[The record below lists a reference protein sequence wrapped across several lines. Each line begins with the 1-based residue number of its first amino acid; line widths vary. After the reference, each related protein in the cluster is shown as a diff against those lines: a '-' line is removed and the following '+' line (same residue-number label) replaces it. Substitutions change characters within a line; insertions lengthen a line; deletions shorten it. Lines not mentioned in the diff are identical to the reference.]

1 MFSDRKI
8 LWWRVEKNMAFLMSA
23 WNTYFIS
30 ENCGAN
36 IDFLFLKQ
44 WFYGILFWNMKEVA
58 LWVTNLTLM
67 VNGTMDWVSLC
78 EDIWSQQ
85 RKLWAPDESVLYW
98 WISRL
103 IGHEVVSKRDG
114 VNQRVDHQ
122 DVLCVSSGQQ
132 DGVISALPLLTHGT
146 LRTQGAPKVLMIYSN
161 TNIKMSWQRIWICT
175 CCYS

>member
-1 MFSDRKI
+1 
-8 LWWRVEKNMAFLMSA
+8 MSA

-122 DVLCVSSGQQ
+122 MYYVRAQGSRMVLYQPYLYLHMEHYVHRGLPRFWWFIATLILRCHGKGSEFVHA
-132 DGVISALPLLTHGT
+132 VIARNYETCWENK
-146 LRTQGAPKVLMIYSN
+146 QGI
-161 TNIKMSWQRIWICT
+161 Q
-175 CCYS
+175 